1 MVKRSR
7 ELSIEVKEVNEDD
20 TIVFEW
26 NGKDYI
32 IHSNNNVKNM
42 ILNTDFDCEV
52 IHNHNHQAMLS
63 VEYIK
68 TGEIFLRQEINP
80 VKYRGADE
88 WMEDI

>member
-7 ELSIEVKEVNEDD
+7 ELSIEVKEINQDN

-32 IHSNNNVKNM
+32 IFSDNNVVDM
-42 ILNTDFDCEV
+42 ISSTYFDCEV
-52 IHNHNHQAMLS
+52 IHNLHNQAMLS

-68 TGEIFLRQEINP
+68 TGEVVLRQEINP
-80 VKYRGADE
+80 AKFKGSAE